1 VYIPGQSFN
10 PYGAPPIMA
19 ENTPLPETVLFP
31 TTAPTAPP
39 IMGMRAPQ
47 VMPPQQVP
55 APAPV
60 PTPAPTPTPTPA
72 PVYDPVADMFVRGA
86 NKYVLDEKGN
96 VVQVPQDT
104 GFIPDT
110 PGGMV
115 STLDPNL
122 RNKAVSA
129 GLSPENIAALA
140 GDMRVPP
147 SYTPPT
153 APTPLSAF
161 RNPSENAAL
170 DWMSLDDQLGYFF
183 STNAANPADVK
194 GNRSAFVP
202 LDENAGYRLY
212 DARTGQYVAEGVG
225 AQGLQDVYSTAQ
237 NLSAT
242 GGTNADWRVEMRK
255 PGSESWST
263 MARDKPKSDAL
274 GNILGDVALGA
285 GVGLLGAATGGL
297 GLAAAPAAL
306 AGGAAGGA
314 LSAAGANVT
323 DIALPVAGAMIP
335 GVGPVLGSTL
345 GSAASSTAQGRSLE
359 DTLLRAGLTA
369 GTAGLMQG
377 TGLGQDIS
385 SALGVGQS
393 AAESAIAQKAAE
405 QAGNILVERSVAPL
419 IESGA
424 GSLVSSVLP
433 DLTGTQIDVPEV
445 APTENQIIV
454 PGTRPSSTFA
464 KAVEPVVSG
473 VANALGPDVIPTTE
487 GKPIIVSETR
497 STFDEAFSPEF
508 MEGLVGATVG
518 AGVPTTE
525 GEPITVTGS
534 PENLLP
540 AEYAVI
546 PAAGVG
552 AATLTPGT
560 APSEGVL
567 DEYTGLEGGE
577 GGLLSG
583 IDLSKLGLSDWLN
596 IAGLGIGTIGG
607 LVGGGGG
614 GGLSTVPAGLFSSI
628 GGGGGAFS
636 STLPAANMPGL
647 TAPPG
652 TAYARQDLS
661 DVDWATYGERPEVA
675 MFSYVPR
682 PGEGPL
688 PSAADAQNSIQPSA
702 PPIMNEDEG
711 AMARGGLVGYAAGG
725 GVNGPGDGREDVIPA
740 MLSDGEYVIDA
751 ETVALLGNGS
761 SKAGADALD
770 RFRVNLRKHKGKQ
783 LARGGFSNDA
793 KSPMHYLNGAAG

>member
-1 VYIPGQSFN
+1 MALLPTMYDPLVTPDTIASLLPRAEYQGGPAQITMPS
-10 PYGAPPIMA
+10 APPIT
-19 ENTPLPETVLFP
+19 NTRVVQVAPE
-31 TTAPTAPP
+31 
-39 IMGMRAPQ
+39 Q
-47 VMPPQQVP
+47 KVP
-55 APAPV
+55 ASV
-60 PTPAPTPTPTPA
+60 PTPTPTPTPT

-110 PGGMV
+110 SGGMV

-140 GDMRVPP
+140 GDMRVLP

-153 APTPLSAF
+153 ASTPLSAF

-194 GNRSAFVP
+194 GNPSAFVP

-225 AQGLQDVYSTAQ
+225 AQGLQDVYSMAQ

-255 PGSESWST
+255 SGSESWST

-274 GNILGDVALGA
+274 GNILGDIALGA

-297 GLAAAPAAL
+297 GLAAVPAAL

-335 GVGPVLGSTL
+335 GVGPVLGATL

-377 TGLGQDIS
+377 TGLGKDIS

-405 QAGNILVERSVAPL
+405 QAGNILVERSLAPL

-424 GSLVSSVLP
+424 GSVVSSVLP
-433 DLTGTQIDVPEV
+433 DLAGTQTGVPEV

-464 KAVEPVVSG
+464 KAVEPFASG
-473 VANALGPDVIPTTE
+473 VANALGSDGIPTTEGEPIIVEETRPTVDEASSPEFMAGLAGAAAGAGVPTTE
-487 GKPIIVSETR
+487 GKPIIV
-497 STFDEAFSPEF
+497 
-508 MEGLVGATVG
+508 EGPLLEPMPGAEELIGAATVG
-518 AGVPTTE
+518 SV
-525 GEPITVTGS
+525 
-534 PENLLP
+534 
-540 AEYAVI
+540 
-546 PAAGVG
+546 AAGALPTG
-552 AATLTPGT
+552 GILQSGQTPTDGT
-560 APSEGVL
+560 TTMGTGISLLDEIIKYYSLGSIGLDALGGVL
-567 DEYTGLEGGE
+567 GL
-577 GGLLSG
+577 
-583 IDLSKLGLSDWLN
+583 
-596 IAGLGIGTIGG
+596 
-607 LVGGGGG
+607 GGGGG
-614 GGLSTVPAGLFSSI
+614 GGA
-628 GGGGGAFS
+628 
-636 STLPAANMPGL
+636 
-647 TAPPG
+647 TAPYVSQLGPMPTFTRG
-652 TAYARQDLS
+652 EFQPYTGDYE
-661 DVDWATYGERPEVA
+661 TYGFGPE
-675 MFSYVPR
+675 FNFF
-682 PGEGPL
+682 GG
-688 PSAADAQNSIQPSA
+688 SA
-702 PPIMNEDEG
+702 PITPT
-711 AMARGGLVGYAAGG
+711 APAT
-725 GVNGPGDGREDVIPA
+725 GVLGPNTPVDTTLI
-740 MLSDGEYVIDA
+740 
-751 ETVALLGNGS
+751 
-761 SKAGADALD
+761 
-770 RFRVNLRKHKGKQ
+770 
-783 LARGGFSNDA
+783 
-793 KSPMHYLNGAAG
+793 

>member
-1 VYIPGQSFN
+1 MYIPGQSYN

-19 ENTPLPETVLFP
+19 ENTPLPETVPFP
-31 TTAPTAPP
+31 TTAPSAPP

-47 VMPPQQVP
+47 VMPAQQIP

-60 PTPAPTPTPTPA
+60 PAPAPTPTPTPA

-263 MARDKPKSDAL
+263 MARDKPK
-274 GNILGDVALGA
+274 GDVLGTVADIALPAIG
-285 GVGLLGAATGGL
+285 
-297 GLAAAPAAL
+297 AAL
-306 AGGAAGGA
+306 AGPLGIAAPIAAAAGSG
-314 LSAAGANVT
+314 LSSV
-323 DIALPVAGAMIP
+323 
-335 GVGPVLGSTL
+335 
-345 GSAASSTAQGRSLE
+345 AQGRSLKN
-359 DTLLRAGLTA
+359 TLLRAGLTA
-369 GTAGLMQG
+369 GATAAGGSLLGEAAGGAGESVTGGLLD
-377 TGLGQDIS
+377 TGGILPTVGGGFSATLGGAAGS
-385 SALGVGQS
+385 SVGGALGSVGTP
-393 AAESAIAQKAAE
+393 IIVTGTKAA
-405 QAGNILVERSVAPL
+405 APSV
-419 IESGA
+419 A
-424 GSLVSSVLP
+424 GSLLGGA
-433 DLTGTQIDVPEV
+433 TGSGLGSLATNVTSTSPTQPPSAPEGNV
-445 APTENQIIV
+445 IEVVGNRVDPT
-454 PGTRPSSTFA
+454 SFA
-464 KAVEPVVSG
+464 ERAVEPFASS
-473 VANALGPDVIPTTE
+473 VANALGPDVTIPTTQ
-487 GKPIIVSETR
+487 GDPIIVEGARLEPMPGAEERITNATIASTLAGAIPTSGILQSGQTPTDGTTTMET
-497 STFDEAFSPEF
+497 D
-508 MEGLVGATVG
+508 
-518 AGVPTTE
+518 
-525 GEPITVTGS
+525 
-534 PENLLP
+534 
-540 AEYAVI
+540 
-546 PAAGVG
+546 
-552 AATLTPGT
+552 
-560 APSEGVL
+560 
-567 DEYTGLEGGE
+567 
-577 GGLLSG
+577 GGLLSD

-596 IAGLGIGTIGG
+596 IAGLGIGTIGD

-614 GGLSTVPAGLFSSI
+614 GGLSTIPAGLFSGT
-628 GGGGGAFS
+628 GGGSGAFS
-636 STLPAANMPGL
+636 STLPAATMPGL
-647 TAPPG
+647 TAAPG
-652 TAYARQDLS
+652 GTYARQDLS
-661 DVDWATYGERPEVA
+661 DVDWATYGERPELS

-688 PSAADAQNSIQPSA
+688 ASAADAQNSIQPSPNA
-702 PPIMNEDEG
+702 PPIMNEDDG

-783 LARGGFSNDA
+783 LARGGFSSNA
-793 KSPMHYLNGAAG
+793 KSPMHYLDGAAG

>member
-1 VYIPGQSFN
+1 VGSTTS
-10 PYGAPPIMA
+10 GAI
-19 ENTPLPETVLFP
+19 
-31 TTAPTAPP
+31 
-39 IMGMRAPQ
+39 
-47 VMPPQQVP
+47 
-55 APAPV
+55 
-60 PTPAPTPTPTPA
+60 
-72 PVYDPVADMFVRGA
+72 
-86 NKYVLDEKGN
+86 
-96 VVQVPQDT
+96 
-104 GFIPDT
+104 
-110 PGGMV
+110 
-115 STLDPNL
+115 
-122 RNKAVSA
+122 
-129 GLSPENIAALA
+129 
-140 GDMRVPP
+140 
-147 SYTPPT
+147 
-153 APTPLSAF
+153 
-161 RNPSENAAL
+161 
-170 DWMSLDDQLGYFF
+170 
-183 STNAANPADVK
+183 
-194 GNRSAFVP
+194 
-202 LDENAGYRLY
+202 
-212 DARTGQYVAEGVG
+212 
-225 AQGLQDVYSTAQ
+225 
-237 NLSAT
+237 
-242 GGTNADWRVEMRK
+242 
-255 PGSESWST
+255 
-263 MARDKPKSDAL
+263 
-274 GNILGDVALGA
+274 
-285 GVGLLGAATGGL
+285 
-297 GLAAAPAAL
+297 PAA
-306 AGGAAGGA
+306 
-314 LSAAGANVT
+314 
-323 DIALPVAGAMIP
+323 
-335 GVGPVLGSTL
+335 
-345 GSAASSTAQGRSLE
+345 
-359 DTLLRAGLTA
+359 
-369 GTAGLMQG
+369 
-377 TGLGQDIS
+377 
-385 SALGVGQS
+385 
-393 AAESAIAQKAAE
+393 
-405 QAGNILVERSVAPL
+405 GN
-419 IESGA
+419 
-424 GSLVSSVLP
+424 
-433 DLTGTQIDVPEV
+433 T
-445 APTENQIIV
+445 IIV
-454 PGTRPSSTFA
+454 PGTVSAATSAGGSALGSAAGTGLGSVATNAVSPQPTQPAQPTGEPIIEVVGDRITSPSFVE

-487 GKPIIVSETR
+487 GKPIIVKETR
-497 STFDEAFSPEF
+497 SP
-508 MEGLVGATVG
+508 VG
-518 AGVPTTE
+518 E
-525 GEPITVTGS
+525 

-540 AEYAVI
+540 PEYAAI

-628 GGGGGAFS
+628 GGGGGGGAFS

-647 TAPPG
+647 TAAPG
-652 TAYARQDLS
+652 TAYTRPDLS

>member
-1 VYIPGQSFN
+1 MYIPGQSYN

-19 ENTPLPETVLFP
+19 ENTPLPETVPFP
-31 TTAPTAPP
+31 TTAPSAPP

-47 VMPPQQVP
+47 VMPAQQIP

-60 PTPAPTPTPTPA
+60 PAPAPTPTPTPA

-161 RNPSENAAL
+161 RNPSENAGL

-263 MARDKPKSDAL
+263 MARDKPK
-274 GNILGDVALGA
+274 GDVLGTVADIALPAIG
-285 GVGLLGAATGGL
+285 
-297 GLAAAPAAL
+297 AAL
-306 AGGAAGGA
+306 AGPLGIAAPIAAAAGSG
-314 LSAAGANVT
+314 LSSV
-323 DIALPVAGAMIP
+323 
-335 GVGPVLGSTL
+335 
-345 GSAASSTAQGRSLE
+345 AQGRSLKN
-359 DTLLRAGLTA
+359 TLLRAGLTA
-369 GTAGLMQG
+369 GATAAGGSLLGEAAGGAGESVTGGLLD
-377 TGLGQDIS
+377 TGGILPTVGGGFSATLGGAAGS
-385 SALGVGQS
+385 SVGGALGSVGTP
-393 AAESAIAQKAAE
+393 IIVTGTKAA
-405 QAGNILVERSVAPL
+405 APSV
-419 IESGA
+419 A
-424 GSLVSSVLP
+424 GSLLGGA
-433 DLTGTQIDVPEV
+433 TGSGLGSLATNVTSTSPTQPPSAPEGNV
-445 APTENQIIV
+445 IEVVGNRVDPT
-454 PGTRPSSTFA
+454 SFA
-464 KAVEPVVSG
+464 ERAVEPFASS

-487 GKPIIVSETR
+487 GKPIVVEDKAPR
-497 STFDEAFSPEF
+497 FQP
-508 MEGLVGATVG
+508 MPGAEERI
-518 AGVPTTE
+518 A
-525 GEPITVTGS
+525 
-534 PENLLP
+534 
-540 AEYAVI
+540 
-546 PAAGVG
+546 
-552 AATLTPGT
+552 AATAGSILAGALPTSGILQSGQTPTDGT
-560 APSEGVL
+560 TTMET
-567 DEYTGLEGGE
+567 D
-577 GGLLSG
+577 GGLLGG
-583 IDLSKLGLSDWLN
+583 IDLGKLGLSDWLN
-596 IAGLGIGTIGG
+596 IAGLGIGTIGD

-614 GGLSTVPAGLFSSI
+614 GGLATIPAGLFSGT
-628 GGGGGAFS
+628 GGGSGAFS
-636 STLPAANMPGL
+636 STLPAATMPGL
-647 TAPPG
+647 TAAPG
-652 TAYARQDLS
+652 GTYARQDLS
-661 DVDWATYGERPEVA
+661 DVDWATYGERPELS

-688 PSAADAQNSIQPSA
+688 ASAADAQNSIQPSPNA
-702 PPIMNEDEG
+702 PPIMNEDDG

>member
-1 VYIPGQSFN
+1 
-10 PYGAPPIMA
+10 
-19 ENTPLPETVLFP
+19 
-31 TTAPTAPP
+31 
-39 IMGMRAPQ
+39 
-47 VMPPQQVP
+47 
-55 APAPV
+55 
-60 PTPAPTPTPTPA
+60 
-72 PVYDPVADMFVRGA
+72 MFVRGA

-508 MEGLVGATVG
+508 MEGLAGAAAGT
-518 AGVPTTE
+518 GVPTTE
-525 GEPITVTGS
+525 GKPIIVKGPLLEPMPGAEELTGAAS
-534 PENLLP
+534 
-540 AEYAVI
+540 AAAQ
-546 PAAGVG
+546 AAGLLG
-552 AATLTPGT
+552 TGGILKSGQTPTDGT
-560 APSEGVL
+560 TTMET
-567 DEYTGLEGGE
+567 DN
-577 GGLLSG
+577 GLLSG
-583 IDLSKLGLSDWLN
+583 IDLSKLGVSDWLN
-596 IAGLGIGTIGG
+596 IAGLATGTLGNLFG
-607 LVGGGGG
+607 GGGGG
-614 GGLSTVPAGLFSSI
+614 GGLSTVPAGLFSST

-652 TAYARQDLS
+652 TAYTRPDLS

-688 PSAADAQNSIQPSA
+688 PSAAGAQNSIQPSA